1 MWILLLKSFCF
12 FVIYRLEYP
21 SCKGFYFIYFL
32 LWDDKKIIQDSRAEH
47 KYSIR
52 IGNVIYLM
60 FTHYVDFH
68 NSKPSTL
75 YHMPS
80 SIHKVNKQRKLNKQ
94 GSLLD
99 WKYDPP
105 RPKWGKRLKQ
115 IQSEYKKHPQP
126 LAYFFCIFTNASCLS
141 ISGALFRY
149 AYNLLRWYDHVM
161 FFLLSKVIKKWVTE
175 GVFWHNEEFLRKWIV
190 VDFIQHQCH
199 YFTYELKLSLLIY

>member
-1 MWILLLKSFCF
+1 MLPLHKCNTDQDICGFYFSRVFVF

-94 GSLLD
+94 EAF
-99 WKYDPP
+99 W
-105 RPKWGKRLKQ
+105 
-115 IQSEYKKHPQP
+115 IENMTHPG
-126 LAYFFCIFTNASCLS
+126 L
-141 ISGALFRY
+141 
-149 AYNLLRWYDHVM
+149 
-161 FFLLSKVIKKWVTE
+161 
-175 GVFWHNEEFLRKWIV
+175 NEENGSNKFNQSTRS
-190 VDFIQHQCH
+190 
-199 YFTYELKLSLLIY
+199 TPNP